1 MIGQV
6 DWDTADAGNEH
17 VVMRAPGVARGQVLR
32 NRLVHVR
39 DDAAGRDFLARI
51 SDGPFFP
58 ASKDGTTEVLARL
71 EVQGEVD
78 SGQLFDT
85 NSRPG
90 PGAAV
95 VQLDDEE
102 VAHLIGSRGDMVLG
116 ALVGHGTVPLCL
128 DSKSKAVLPRN
139 LGIFGTV
146 GSGKSNTCQVLIE
159 EVARAGWAVVVI
171 DVEGEYTAM
180 DEPASGPIGVGER
193 LNRPAVGVKDFAVY
207 HPASCPGEREGAQG
221 LTLRLGDFHA
231 SVIAELIEASAA
243 ERNALFE
250 CIDHYLSRNRAR
262 IAVNEREEMQGLVD
276 ASPGAKLPF
285 TLFQLRERCTERS
298 SRGTA
303 ELDYVGLGGKLMRL
317 MHAQTFDE
325 PGRPALDV
333 AKLLVPGRVSIL
345 DVSAASE
352 VVQNLVTAD
361 VLRKS
366 FAYKMLHDDAPP
378 TLVVIEEAHSFI
390 SKDRVESLHATLGML
405 RMVARRGRKRWLSL
419 AFVSQ
424 QPGHLP
430 QEVFEL
436 CNTRVVHNLRSQSNL
451 EALRSTAGDVA
462 QSLWDHCPLLGPG
475 EALVSAPQLKRA
487 VVARIRPASSRRR
500 FTR

>member
-1 MIGQV
+1 MLGTV
-6 DWDTADAGNEH
+6 DWDTPDAGNEH
-17 VVMRAPGVARGQVLR
+17 VVMRAAAGARAGVLR

-39 DDAAGRDFLARI
+39 DDDAGLDFLARV

-58 ASKDGTTEVLARL
+58 HSKDGTNEVTARL
-71 EVQGEVD
+71 EIQGELD
-78 SGQLFDT
+78 AGRLCDT
-85 NSRPG
+85 SSRPG
-90 PGAAV
+90 PGASV
-95 VQLDDEE
+95 VALADDE
-102 VAHLIGSRGDMVLG
+102 VAGLIGSRGDMLLG
-116 ALVGHGTVPLCL
+116 HLAGHGRVPLCL

-146 GSGKSNTCQVLIE
+146 GSGKSNTCQVVIE
-159 EVARAGWAVVVI
+159 EASRAGWAVVVI

-180 DEPASGPIGVGER
+180 DEPAESGGSAA
-193 LNRPAVGVKDFAVY
+193 RPPAGIKDFAVY
-207 HPASCPGEREGAQG
+207 QPASCPGERKDALG

-231 SVIAELIEASAA
+231 SVIAELLGATPP
-243 ERNALFE
+243 ERNALYE
-250 CIDHYLSRNRAR
+250 CIDHYMTRNRTQ

-276 ASPGAKLPF
+276 ASPGVKLPF

-298 SRGTA
+298 SKGTA
-303 ELDYVGLGGKLMRL
+303 DLDYVGLGGKLGRL
-317 MHAQTFDE
+317 MHAKTFDE
-325 PGRPALDV
+325 PGKPALDV
-333 AKLLVPGRVSIL
+333 SKLMSAGRVSIL

-352 VVQNLVTAD
+352 VVQNLITAD

-366 FAYKMLHDDAPP
+366 FAYKMLHDEAPP
-378 TLVVIEEAHSFI
+378 ALVVIEEAHSFI
-390 SKDRVESLHATLGML
+390 SKDRLESLHATLGML

-436 CNTRVVHNLRSQSNL
+436 TNTRIVHNLRSQNNL
-451 EALRSTAGDVA
+451 DALRATAGDVA
-462 QSLWDHCPLLGPG
+462 QGLWDHCPLLGAG
-475 EALVSAPQLKRA
+475 EALVSSPQMRRA
-487 VVARIRPASSRRR
+487 AVARIRPASSRRR